1 MNPPRTILIAD
12 DHTRTREIIR
22 RLCTRPDDVIIEAGD
37 GAEAVKAFEKQQ
49 PDWVL
54 MDLDMPVMDGLT
66 ALQLIRERSPEARVV
81 VVTQHDAPELQA
93 HATQLGAHAWIRKD
107 DLEQLHSILA
117 AAPPLS
123 GSPTNPV
130 QSPNPHQ
137 P

>member
-12 DHTRTREIIR
+12 DHARTREIIR
-22 RLCTRPDDVIIEAGD
+22 RFCTRPGDAIIEAGD
-37 GAEAVKAFEKQQ
+37 GAEAVQAFEKQQ

-66 ALQLIRERSPEARVV
+66 ALGIIRERSPEARVV

-93 HATQLGAHAWIRKD
+93 HATQLGAHAWIQKD

-117 AAPPLS
+117 NTPSAPRS
-123 GSPTNPV
+123 TGA
-130 QSPNPHQ
+130 
-137 P
+137 

>member
-1 MNPPRTILIAD
+1 MKRPRTILIAD

-22 RLCTRPDDVIIEAGD
+22 RLCTRPDDAIIEAAD
-37 GAEAVKAFEKQQ
+37 GAEAVQAFEKQQ

-66 ALQLIRERSPEARVV
+66 ALGIIRERSPEARVV

-117 AAPPLS
+117 NTPSAPRS
-123 GSPTNPV
+123 TGA
-130 QSPNPHQ
+130 
-137 P
+137 